1 MRTQKSPDSLTQ
13 QNQLRPAAAAAAASQ
28 SAAMQQKL
36 TNEARTAGAVLLH

>member
-13 QNQLRPAAAAAAASQ
+13 YQLHPAAAAAAASQ

-36 TNEARTAGAVLLH
+36 TNEARTAGAALLH